1 MSGLLKSKKQV
12 IFWDDLIPLI
22 LPLTML
28 VFVDLTVIN
37 LYKVIGLWMFI
48 IGAASFMYSLVA
60 VNAGHHGP
68 SNVHEG
74 DEVLSLDFGI
84 FQLGATIDRK
94 EANSNQF
101 MVLTHFGEHILV
113 NQIFII
119 MEFLELMTISY
130 LFSASHV
137 SQS

>member
-1 MSGLLKSKKQV
+1 MSGLLKSKSKV
-12 IFWDDLIPLI
+12 IFWDDVIPLV

-28 VFVDLTVIN
+28 LFVDSTAYN
-37 LYKVIGLWMFI
+37 LVKVIALWLFI

-68 SNVHEG
+68 ANVHEG

-113 NQIFII
+113 KLTLLKNY
-119 MEFLELMTISY
+119 ELMTNNFF
-130 LFSASHV
+130 LLLPASHV
-137 SQS
+137 SKS